1 MRQARSKSNPFESI
15 AACFFMNRFVLFLYK
30 LEFKTK
36 IKKRYI
42 LVLRAAMKMANIDA
56 VFDFQFTDPKYSDGV
71 SKFITSFF
79 GHFIVN

>member
-15 AACFFMNRFVLFLYK
+15 AACFFMNRFVLFLFK
-30 LEFKTK
+30 LQFKTK
-36 IKKRYI
+36 IKNYI

-79 GHFIVN
+79 SHFIVN